1 MFLETNLWGK
11 IINTHVSI
19 LSSSLVHSYFRG
31 PWFVLIQIYTP
42 CECFVQGW
50 NLSNLFLRR
59 FFLHVNPNIFSRFLQ
74 ISLKEDMPLFYILT
88 NFDMCRVWLKS
99 SVVLEKKLNKSKAT
113 DRDTDR
119 RHTKFDQI
127 RSAYALSIYKLN
139 IFISFSVLVGI
150 V

>member
-74 ISLKEDMPLFYILT
+74 ISLKEDMPLFLYPNELWY
-88 NFDMCRVWLKS
+88 VPSL
-99 SVVLEKKLNKSKAT
+99 VKKLSGSREEVEQIKSYRPWHRQTTHKIWS
-113 DRDTDR
+113 DKVSLCFK
-119 RHTKFDQI
+119 HI
-127 RSAYALSIYKLN
+127 
-139 IFISFSVLVGI
+139 
-150 V
+150 

>member
-74 ISLKEDMPLFYILT
+74 ISLKEDMPLFLYPNEFWYVPSL
-88 NFDMCRVWLKS
+88 V
-99 SVVLEKKLNKSKAT
+99 KKLSGSREEVEQIKSYRPLHRQTTHKIWS
-113 DRDTDR
+113 DKVSLCFK
-119 RHTKFDQI
+119 HI
-127 RSAYALSIYKLN
+127 
-139 IFISFSVLVGI
+139 
-150 V
+150 